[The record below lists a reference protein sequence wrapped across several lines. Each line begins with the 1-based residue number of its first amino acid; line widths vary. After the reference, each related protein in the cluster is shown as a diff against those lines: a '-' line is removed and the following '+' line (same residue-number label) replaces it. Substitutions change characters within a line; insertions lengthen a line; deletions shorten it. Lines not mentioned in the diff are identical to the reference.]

1 MMTMMILLLLLIL
14 LLVLLLIIIIL
25 ILIILIILI
34 IIIIILILTL
44 ILILI
49 LILVVIVMILP
60 SIGYLLGLNPSF
72 SHTAKYHINGGYP
85 NSIHMMSQCVPFYS
99 IICCR
104 LFVYLILYIQDVPCP
119 FPGTQKVRPSRL
131 CTCSRIGRSAQFIS
145 LESMISH

>member
-1 MMTMMILLLLLIL
+1 MMMTMMILLLLIL

-25 ILIILIILI
+25 ILIILIIL

>member
-1 MMTMMILLLLLIL
+1 MMMMMTMMILLLIL
-14 LLVLLLIIIIL
+14 LLVLLLLLIIIIL
-25 ILIILIILI
+25 ILIIL